1 MTSWFFNPAGGH
13 RWIYSACWRWSRE
26 MQTRWICGWQ
36 IPSCCPSLWWMP
48 AFHTTSRV
56 YWRYSPLQPVM
67 LGILATTIFSTT
79 RRFDILPSAAAAG
92 RDVVSDAPCVLG
104 DELQQCIGSSSGVL
118 VPSVPAAAQHDPT
131 CQSAVCIEPVHQPGH
146 SPAHSFLL
154 LLHPVHGEQPAI
166 VQFKGL
172 EINGSP

>member
-1 MTSWFFNPAGGH
+1 
-13 RWIYSACWRWSRE
+13 

-36 IPSCCPSLWWMP
+36 IPSCCPSLWRMP
-48 AFHTTSRV
+48 AFHTTSREH
-56 YWRYSPLQPVM
+56 WRYSPLQPGM
-67 LGILATTIFSTT
+67 LGLLATAIFST
-79 RRFDILPSAAAAG
+79 RLDILPSVAAAG
-92 RDVVSDAPCVLG
+92 CDVVSAAPCVLG
-104 DELQQCIGSSSGVL
+104 DELQRCVDSSSRVL
-118 VPSVPAAAQHDPT
+118 APSVPAAAQHNST

-172 EINGSP
+172 EIDGSL